1 MLSQTYVCGTTRWS
15 SQRLDESAATKLNKN
30 PFHMTF
36 GENCSYVCHCLND
49 SCETTTNSSG
59 CKHGSCSPGYFG
71 FPACQDVC
79 ISGTYGLNCSL
90 KCNCEPQNLCNHI
103 NGVCINGNKCSKD
116 FYGAACTKIRT
127 KMIFPPRVY
136 SDCEYLHISWP
147 AFNRSYF
154 IGSSNIVKYTVLFRS
169 GSSNFSVYQSINATP
184 YNEKN
189 YDIKFAHEN
198 VSASFVFSVRAD
210 FLVTALTDEYIV
222 EGSPSPESSPLEI
235 KCPALPG
242 VSIIPSSNSVNI
254 SWGDPLNPAIQNVS
268 IHTTL
273 IGIGDCLNLSQLDYS
288 NYTKTVNVADKNAM
302 IQLDYWRRY
311 TVTVYGS
318 TSRGINTGPS
328 TATIMTSFETH
339 VAYSTCLDPKGPPL
353 NLRQLSQLNQS
364 VNVTWDDPLCNQRGG
379 PLEMY
384 MVNISTSSP
393 TTLPILLANPQ
404 NIPPIQI
411 RNLTPQTV
419 YTLQV
424 AYRNPVG
431 IGPSSQLFIFLNQ
444 SG

>member
-1 MLSQTYVCGTTRWS
+1 MTYSKYVCGTTRWS

-116 FYGAACTKIRT
+116 FYGAACTK
-127 KMIFPPRVY
+127 M
-136 SDCEYLHISWP
+136 
-147 AFNRSYF
+147 
-154 IGSSNIVKYTVLFRS
+154 
-169 GSSNFSVYQSINATP
+169 YQSINATP

-222 EGSPSPESSPLEI
+222 EGSLSPESSPLEI
-235 KCPALPG
+235 KCPAEHVSFL
-242 VSIIPSSNSVNI
+242 SII
-254 SWGDPLNPAIQNVS
+254 
-268 IHTTL
+268 
-273 IGIGDCLNLSQLDYS
+273 
-288 NYTKTVNVADKNAM
+288 
-302 IQLDYWRRY
+302 
-311 TVTVYGS
+311 
-318 TSRGINTGPS
+318 
-328 TATIMTSFETH
+328 
-339 VAYSTCLDPKGPPL
+339 
-353 NLRQLSQLNQS
+353 
-364 VNVTWDDPLCNQRGG
+364 
-379 PLEMY
+379 
-384 MVNISTSSP
+384 
-393 TTLPILLANPQ
+393 
-404 NIPPIQI
+404 I
-411 RNLTPQTV
+411 RKLV
-419 YTLQV
+419 LGLY
-424 AYRNPVG
+424 
-431 IGPSSQLFIFLNQ
+431 
-444 SG
+444 